1 MCFHLTPHW
10 RTKNDLQIRRLPNF
24 GAFLFCLRSLTRYMG
39 LSSWWTQGFQRNLG
53 CLPNLS
59 TSKEFFGILKTMDR
73 ETKLSTL
80 WIVVMFN
87 MLLADVL
94 SAFLAFNDPSVL
106 NIPGDA
112 KTMMA
117 VSAAVINLPILMI
130 YFSRSLSYRKNRIT
144 NLVVSIVTALFVV
157 GGGSSLPHYL
167 FIATVEI
174 VCLAIIF
181 LAALQWKETDKA

>member
-1 MCFHLTPHW
+1 
-10 RTKNDLQIRRLPNF
+10 
-24 GAFLFCLRSLTRYMG
+24 
-39 LSSWWTQGFQRNLG
+39 
-53 CLPNLS
+53 
-59 TSKEFFGILKTMDR
+59 MDR

>member
-1 MCFHLTPHW
+1 
-10 RTKNDLQIRRLPNF
+10 
-24 GAFLFCLRSLTRYMG
+24 
-39 LSSWWTQGFQRNLG
+39 
-53 CLPNLS
+53 
-59 TSKEFFGILKTMDR
+59 
-73 ETKLSTL
+73 
-80 WIVVMFN
+80 MFN